1 MHSNCIWITGASR
14 GIGAATARKFA
25 AQGWNMALTC
35 LHSTD
40 LLQALKQELEDQFHI
55 TCRTFTADMGDYAQV
70 ASCMEDILQT
80 FGHVDV
86 LVNNAG
92 ISRIGLFSD
101 LSPGDWQTILQ
112 ANLTSV
118 FNCCHQA
125 LPSML
130 REKSGR
136 IINISSVWG
145 CVGASCEAAYSAAK
159 GGVNA
164 LTQALAKELAPSGIP
179 VNAIACGAIDT
190 DMNGGLSVQER
201 TALEE
206 EIPAGR
212 FGLPWE
218 VADLIWHLTQTPVYL
233 TGQILRL
240 DGGWI

>member
-1 MHSNCIWITGASR
+1 MRASCIWITGASR
-14 GIGAATARKFA
+14 GIGAAAARKFA

-35 LHSTD
+35 LHSQEK
-40 LLQALKQELEDQFHI
+40 LQALKQELEHQYHI
-55 TCRTFTADMGDYAQV
+55 TCRAFTADMGDYAQV
-70 ASCMEDILQT
+70 SACMEEILHT

-92 ISRIGLFSD
+92 ISRIGLFTD
-101 LSPGDWQTILQ
+101 LTPSDWQLLLQ
-112 ANLTSV
+112 TNLTSV
-118 FNCCHQA
+118 FNCCHQV

-190 DMNGGLSVQER
+190 DMNSGLSPQER
-201 TALEE
+201 LSLEE

-212 FGLPWE
+212 FGLPAE
-218 VADLIWHLTQTPVYL
+218 AADLIWHLTQTPVYL
-233 TGQILRL
+233 TGQIIRL